1 MFVAYTD
8 GSYKKD
14 SSGNYGVGWGYVLL
28 DGGVIAH
35 EDCGKCHEYVAMRN
49 VMGECYA
56 VIELLS
62 YCEEQG
68 YDAVT
73 IYDDYEGA
81 GAWIRGQWKTKNEM
95 TQRYKK
101 FVLESPMAIEFVHV
115 EGHSGDKWNEY
126 ADMLAKKGVDMSE

>member
-28 DGGVIAH
+28 DGGVITH

-62 YCEEQG
+62 YCEERG
-68 YDAVT
+68 VEELN
-73 IYDDYEGA
+73 ICHDYEGVA
-81 GAWIRGQWKTKNEM
+81 KWVTGEWKAKNEM
-95 TQRYKK
+95 TQRYRK
-101 FVLESPMAIEFVHV
+101 FVSESPIDISFTWIR
-115 EGHSGDKWNEY
+115 GHSSNVWNDY
-126 ADMLAKKGVDMSE
+126 ADQLAKKGVEF